1 MTFSVF
7 LVKPNLHVLNIK
19 EKDKL
24 KKIGNLMRK
33 ERIKNNLTQ
42 AQMAHELGTSTKQY
56 QRIEYG
62 EVNTRVLNIFK
73 IADILNISPEK
84 LIK

>member
-1 MTFSVF
+1 
-7 LVKPNLHVLNIK
+7 
-19 EKDKL
+19 
-24 KKIGNLMRK
+24 
-33 ERIKNNLTQ
+33 
-42 AQMAHELGTSTKQY
+42 MAHELGTSTKQY

-62 EVNTRVLNIFK
+62 EVNTRVLNIYK